1 MPKFYLDLHECG
13 LTSADEHGFD
23 FPDVGVAREQA
34 LAAARSIMAA
44 EVQEGRLCL
53 DCRIEVRDADRRSVM
68 TLPFRSAITLSG
80 GA

>member
-13 LTSADEHGFD
+13 VTSADEHGFE
-23 FPDVGVAREQA
+23 FPDVDTARAQA

-53 DCRIEVRDADRRSVM
+53 DCRIEVRDADRQSVM
-68 TLPFRSAITLSG
+68 TLPFRSAIKLSG
-80 GA
+80 VA